1 MNEKMKNIIA
11 AAVLFSIAVITV
23 CAVKWSYDDQ
33 IEIRESKEQNI
44 PGRSI
49 VVDNSKIHTQVDIV
63 EIDGVEYLIASTTR
77 GVSICKK

>member
-1 MNEKMKNIIA
+1 MTEKMKNVIA
-11 AAVLFSIAVITV
+11 AAVLLSIAVITV

>member
-11 AAVLFSIAVITV
+11 VTVLLSITVITV
-23 CAVKWSYDDQ
+23 WAVKSSRDTR

-49 VVDNSKIHTQVDIV
+49 VVDNSKIHTQVDVV

-77 GVSICKK
+77 GVSICRK

>member
-1 MNEKMKNIIA
+1 MTEKKKNVIA

-23 CAVKWSYDDQ
+23 CAVKSSYDTQ

-63 EIDGVEYLIASTTR
+63 EIDGIEYLIASTTR